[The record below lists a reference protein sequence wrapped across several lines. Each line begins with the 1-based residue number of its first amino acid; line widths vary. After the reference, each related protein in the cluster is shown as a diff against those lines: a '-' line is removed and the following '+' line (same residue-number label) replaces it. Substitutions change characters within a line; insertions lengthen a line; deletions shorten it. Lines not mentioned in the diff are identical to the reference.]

1 MDPEK
6 FTGPEHQYMTT
17 LLTDSVMQT
26 DLPAKALTMENV
38 VNVNTP
44 ETKVSGKDPI
54 EVHFLVLGERGK
66 VQNSLSVMK
75 SMMSRG
81 ALQRQMIIHNEDWF
95 DVGLERKVK
104 CRRR

>member
-6 FTGPEHQYMTT
+6 FTGPEHEYMTT
-17 LLTDSVMQT
+17 LLMDSVMQT
-26 DLPAKALTMENV
+26 GLPSKALTMENV
-38 VNVNTP
+38 VNANTP

-66 VQNSLSVMK
+66 IQNSLTVMK
-75 SMMSRG
+75 SMMSKG

-95 DVGLERKVK
+95 DVVLGGGLK